1 MTERDEDDLVEEQE
15 DIRPLMETFRLHL
28 GNPVEVFVSRVSE
41 VGGSKIEKA
50 VKARAHKISALHSTF
65 TGDVDLDVLQ
75 AQDEKMGLDR
85 NHLIIACIP
94 ALNEE
99 RTISSIILLARKYV
113 DEVLVC
119 DDGSSDNTSELAK
132 EAGAIVFEHS
142 MNLGKGASLKTLFKA
157 ALERGA
163 EIIITLDAD
172 GQHNPCQIPDLF
184 KPIID
189 KKADIVIGSR
199 YHKDSENKAPLYRKF
214 GASILNY
221 LTNGKSNIKDTQS
234 GFRAFS
240 NRSANEMIN
249 VEAKGYGVESEQ
261 IIIASKKELNMI
273 EVPID
278 ITYKGIINS
287 SKKNPLIHGI
297 EVIGTIIRCSL
308 NERSL
313 LLLGLPGAII
323 NLTGILSGILL
334 LIEYN
339 KFKVFNIPYLL
350 ICMISLIFGTILS
363 VAAVL
368 LYAIN
373 RFNKKHNPHE
383 FKKN

>member
-1 MTERDEDDLVEEQE
+1 LEDLFIEE
-15 DIRPLMETFRLHL
+15 DYGRL
-28 GNPVEVFVSRVSE
+28 RT
-41 VGGSKIEKA
+41 
-50 VKARAHKISALHSTF
+50 ARELEGKSLNIDHKISALHSTF

-75 AQDEKMGLDR
+75 AQDEKIGLDR
-85 NHLIIACIP
+85 NNLIIACIP

-221 LTNGKSNIKDTQS
+221 LTSGKSNIKDTQS

-240 NRSANEMIN
+240 NRSAKEMIN
-249 VEAKGYGVESEQ
+249 VKAKGYGAESEQ
-261 IIIASKKELNMI
+261 IIIASRKEFNII

-278 ITYKGIINS
+278 VIYKNIIKS
-287 SKKNPLIHGI
+287 SKKNPLTHGI
-297 EVIGTIIRCSL
+297 EVIGTIILARA
-308 NERSL
+308 R
-313 LLLGLPGAII
+313 
-323 NLTGILSGILL
+323 NLKS
-334 LIEYN
+334 
-339 KFKVFNIPYLL
+339 
-350 ICMISLIFGTILS
+350 SIFPI
-363 VAAVL
+363 
-368 LYAIN
+368 Y
-373 RFNKKHNPHE
+373 
-383 FKKN
+383 

>member
-1 MTERDEDDLVEEQE
+1 M
-15 DIRPLMETFRLHL
+15 
-28 GNPVEVFVSRVSE
+28 
-41 VGGSKIEKA
+41 
-50 VKARAHKISALHSTF
+50 
-65 TGDVDLDVLQ
+65 GDVDLDVLQ
-75 AQDEKMGLDR
+75 AQDEKIGLDR
-85 NHLIIACIP
+85 NNLIIACIP

-99 RTISSIILLARKYV
+99 RTISSIILLTKKYV

-119 DDGSSDNTSELAK
+119 DDGSSDNTLELAK

-142 MNLGKGASLKTLFKA
+142 MTLGKGASLKTLFKA

-184 KPIID
+184 EPIID

-240 NRSANEMIN
+240 NRSAKEMIN

-261 IIIASKKELNMI
+261 IIIASKKGFNMM

-278 ITYKGIINS
+278 VIYKNIIKS
-287 SKKNPLIHGI
+287 SKKNPLTHGI
-297 EVIGTIIRCSL
+297 EVIGTIIRA
-308 NERSL
+308 R
-313 LLLGLPGAII
+313 AR
-323 NLTGILSGILL
+323 NLKS
-334 LIEYN
+334 
-339 KFKVFNIPYLL
+339 
-350 ICMISLIFGTILS
+350 SIFPI
-363 VAAVL
+363 
-368 LYAIN
+368 Y
-373 RFNKKHNPHE
+373 
-383 FKKN
+383 